1 MSQGAFVTL
10 VGYVAQEPSIR
21 TTRTGKT
28 VTDLRVGITPRYLDQ
43 ATGEWRD
50 AESSYFTVSCWDRLA
65 HHVRASMHKGEPVL
79 VRGKFK
85 TSTYEDK
92 DGRPRT
98 DTRITADTVG
108 HDLSRGIANYIRH
121 RSKQPPAEGGPAA
134 DQTSDQT
141 SDQTGD
147 RSREQM
153 PGNPELPGGPEDLID
168 EEAIER
174 FGRDLDDADLA
185 GRVLTEDP
193 DAQDEDEGEERLEE
207 LPQDVASTAQ
217 PAPRSLDS
225 AVFPVRLDPPR
236 GPADGPQPR

>member
-28 VTDLRVGITPRYLDQ
+28 VTDLRVGITPRYRDQ

-153 PGNPELPGGPEDLID
+153 PGNPELPGGPEDMID

-185 GRVLTEDP
+185 ARVLTEDP
-193 DAQDEDEGEERLEE
+193 DAQDEDEGDEE
-207 LPQDVASTAQ
+207 DGDAADTA
-217 PAPRSLDS
+217 AS
-225 AVFPVRLDPPR
+225 AV
-236 GPADGPQPR
+236 PATPY

>member
-10 VGYVAQEPSIR
+10 VGYVAQEPNIR

-28 VTDLRVGITPRYLDQ
+28 VTDLRVGITPRYRDQ

-108 HDLSRGIANYIRH
+108 HDLSRGIANYIKH
-121 RSKQPPAEGGPAA
+121 RSQQPPAEG

-141 SDQTGD
+141 SGQASDQTDDGD
-147 RSREQM
+147 RIREQM
-153 PGNPELPGGPEDLID
+153 PVHPELAGGPEDMID

-174 FGRDLDDADLA
+174 FGRDLDADLA
-185 GRVLTEDP
+185 ARVLTEDP
-193 DAQDEDEGEERLEE
+193 DAQNEDEGDEEGGEAA
-207 LPQDVASTAQ
+207 DTA
-217 PAPRSLDS
+217 AS
-225 AVFPVRLDPPR
+225 AV
-236 GPADGPQPR
+236 PATPY

>member
-1 MSQGAFVTL
+1 VASGRRERKEDEMSQGAFVTL
-10 VGYVAQEPSIR
+10 VGYVAQEPNIR

-28 VTDLRVGITPRYLDQ
+28 VTDLRVGITPRYRDQ

-79 VRGKFK
+79 IRGKFK

-98 DTRITADTVG
+98 ETKITADVVG
-108 HDLSRGIANYIRH
+108 HDLSRGVANYIRQ
-121 RSKQPPAEGGPAA
+121 RGKQQGADANASGDQAQESPDLTGGP
-134 DQTSDQT
+134 DQ
-141 SDQTGD
+141 
-147 RSREQM
+147 M
-153 PGNPELPGGPEDLID
+153 ID

-185 GRVLTEDP
+185 ARAFSNDQ
-193 DAQDEDEGEERLEE
+193 DAQDDDEVEEEDE
-207 LPQDVASTAQ
+207 DVAAATDTA
-217 PAPRSLDS
+217 AS
-225 AVFPVRLDPPR
+225 AVSAVPY
-236 GPADGPQPR
+236 

>member
-21 TTRTGKT
+21 TTKTGKT
-28 VTDLRVGITPRYLDQ
+28 VTDLRVGITPRYRDQ
-43 ATGEWRD
+43 ASGEWRD

-108 HDLSRGIANYIRH
+108 HDLSRGIANYIKH
-121 RSKQPPAEGGPAA
+121 RSKQPPTEGDPAG
-134 DQTSDQT
+134 DR
-141 SDQTGD
+141 TGD
-147 RSREQM
+147 RTREQM
-153 PGNPELPGGPEDLID
+153 PENPELAGGPEDIID
-168 EEAIER
+168 EDAIER
-174 FGRDLDDADLA
+174 FGRDLNDADLA
-185 GRVLTEDP
+185 ARVLTEDR
-193 DAQDEDEGEERLEE
+193 DAQDEDDEE
-207 LPQDVASTAQ
+207 DGDAADTA
-217 PAPRSLDS
+217 AS
-225 AVFPVRLDPPR
+225 AV
-236 GPADGPQPR
+236 PATPS

>member
-21 TTRTGKT
+21 TTKTGKV
-28 VTDLRVGITPRYLDQ
+28 VTELRVGIAPRYLDR

-50 AESSYFTVSCWDRLA
+50 AESSYFSVNCWERLA

-85 TSTYEDK
+85 TSTFEDK

-98 DTRITADTVG
+98 ETKITADVVG
-108 HDLSRGIANYIRH
+108 HDLSRGVANYIRQ
-121 RSKQPPAEGGPAA
+121 RSKQQAADAEQAAEQAAGGPGLAERP
-134 DQTSDQT
+134 D
-141 SDQTGD
+141 G
-147 RSREQM
+147 M
-153 PGNPELPGGPEDLID
+153 LD

-185 GRVLTEDP
+185 ARALTEDG
-193 DAQDEDEGEERLEE
+193 DDDEDDEDEQDEDAAAASA
-207 LPQDVASTAQ
+207 LPAT
-217 PAPRSLDS
+217 PY
-225 AVFPVRLDPPR
+225 
-236 GPADGPQPR
+236 

>member
-10 VGYVAQEPSIR
+10 VGYVAQEPNIR

-28 VTDLRVGITPRYLDQ
+28 VTELRVGITPRYLDQ

-50 AESSYFTVSCWDRLA
+50 AESSYFSVSCWDRLA

-108 HDLSRGIANYIRH
+108 HDLSQGIANYIKH
-121 RSKQPPAEGGPAA
+121 RSKQPPAEG
-134 DQTSDQT
+134 DQTSDPT
-141 SDQTGD
+141 SGHTGD
-147 RSREQM
+147 GDRTHEQM
-153 PGNPELPGGPEDLID
+153 PANPELAGGPEDLID

-185 GRVLTEDP
+185 ARVLTEDP
-193 DAQDEDEGEERLEE
+193 DVQDEDEGAKEDGE
-207 LPQDVASTAQ
+207 AAGTA
-217 PAPRSLDS
+217 AS
-225 AVFPVRLDPPR
+225 AV
-236 GPADGPQPR
+236 PATPY

>member
-10 VGYVAQEPSIR
+10 VGYVAQEPNIR

-28 VTDLRVGITPRYLDQ
+28 VTDLRVGITPRYRDQ
-43 ATGEWRD
+43 ATGEWHD

-98 DTRITADTVG
+98 ETKITADVVG
-108 HDLSRGIANYIRH
+108 HDLSRGVANYIRQ
-121 RSKQPPAEGGPAA
+121 RGKQQAADANASGDQAPESPDMAGGP
-134 DQTSDQT
+134 DQ
-141 SDQTGD
+141 
-147 RSREQM
+147 M
-153 PGNPELPGGPEDLID
+153 ID

-185 GRVLTEDP
+185 ARAFSEDR
-193 DAQDEDEGEERLEE
+193 DAQDDEEEEDE
-207 LPQDVASTAQ
+207 DVAAATDTA
-217 PAPRSLDS
+217 AS
-225 AVFPVRLDPPR
+225 AVSAAPY
-236 GPADGPQPR
+236 

>member
-10 VGYVAQEPSIR
+10 VGYVAQEPNIR

-28 VTDLRVGITPRYLDQ
+28 VTELRVGITPRYLDQ

-50 AESSYFTVSCWDRLA
+50 AESSYFSVSCWDRLA

-108 HDLSRGIANYIRH
+108 HDLSQGIANYIKH
-121 RSKQPPAEGGPAA
+121 RSKQPPAEG
-134 DQTSDQT
+134 DQTSDQA
-141 SDQTGD
+141 SDPARDRTGEGD
-147 RSREQM
+147 RTREQM
-153 PGNPELPGGPEDLID
+153 KANPELAGGPEDMID
-168 EEAIER
+168 EEAIKR

-185 GRVLTEDP
+185 ARVLTEDP
-193 DAQDEDEGEERLEE
+193 DVQDEDEGDKEEGEATGTA
-207 LPQDVASTAQ
+207 ASA
-217 PAPRSLDS
+217 
-225 AVFPVRLDPPR
+225 
-236 GPADGPQPR
+236 GPATPY